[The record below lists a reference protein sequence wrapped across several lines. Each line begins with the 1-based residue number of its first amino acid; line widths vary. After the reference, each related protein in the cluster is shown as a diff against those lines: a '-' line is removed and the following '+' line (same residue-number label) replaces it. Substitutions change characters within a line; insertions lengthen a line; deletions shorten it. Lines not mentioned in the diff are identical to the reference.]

1 LEQYAD
7 IIEITRN
14 VLSVVLEGL
23 IPVQVVKKPE
33 DDVDMTEQTLE
44 SLCLQEISKVLESR
58 KGWRL
63 LESDFS
69 SVALQLMFYAVIL
82 ANPAENIKQ
91 VDHALSAIAQSV
103 YQMHRLQTLI
113 KATYFKHHHLNTSS
127 LFEESKTS
135 EGQ

>member
-1 LEQYAD
+1 MEQYAD

-63 LESDFS
+63 LESEFS
-69 SVALQLMFYAVIL
+69 SVALQLMFYAVML
-82 ANPAENIKQ
+82 LNPAENIKQ
-91 VDHALSAIAQSV
+91 VDHALSAIA
-103 YQMHRLQTLI
+103 
-113 KATYFKHHHLNTSS
+113 
-127 LFEESKTS
+127 
-135 EGQ
+135 